1 MSSNLY
7 TQTLAAGSEV
17 FKEGDHGDVAY
28 IIESGEVEISTT
40 EHGNRVVLGT
50 LTKGHLVGEMAMIDD
65 APRTA
70 TATALKETVLTVVT
84 REQLHERL
92 EDAEPILKMLVDVI
106 MARYRTG
113 LSRVKGTPFANE
125 LNAPLPEGAIQGA
138 TLAINKIRLE
148 NELKHALDHGE
159 LEVFYQPLLGIAD
172 GKWAGFEA
180 LTRWQHPEKGPVS
193 PLEFITLAEETTLII
208 PIGLFVLKQA
218 CEQLV
223 ALQQQRDA
231 TLPDLKPM
239 FVGVNVSS
247 RQIGEMDFIEQI
259 AAIVEQT
266 GISPASLKL
275 EITESMT
282 VDYREVVNWVKRC
295 KQLGFTVAIDDF
307 GTGFSSLEHLLELD
321 VDTLKIDQAFVRNM
335 EDNEKARKL
344 VKGIVSLS
352 KELGYSIVAEG
363 IETDAQLSL
372 LRDLGCDYGQ
382 GYLIGKPQTFEAV
395 MEQIKSGH

>member
-125 LNAPLPEGAIQGA
+125 LNAPLPEGAIQGT

-282 VDYREVVNWVKRC
+282 VDYREVVNWVNRC